1 MISIIEAPEG
11 RCLPHTAG
19 AGLALSPQRAKKTH
33 EKIGS
38 ERISDM
44 ARATW

>member
-33 EKIGS
+33 EKTDRLR
-38 ERISDM
+38 EDK
-44 ARATW
+44 